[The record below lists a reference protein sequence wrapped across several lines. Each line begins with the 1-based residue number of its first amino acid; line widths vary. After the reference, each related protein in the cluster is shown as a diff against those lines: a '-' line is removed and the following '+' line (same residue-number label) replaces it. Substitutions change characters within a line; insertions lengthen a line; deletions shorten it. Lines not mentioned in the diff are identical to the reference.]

1 MFPIVKNKVF
11 TAWMIFALTVASTG
25 IYSLVTAPSAEASV
39 AFSIKSGSYN
49 GNGSSLSVSGLGFR
63 PEVVTIKSGAS
74 LNLMWK
80 SSAMPATLASGS
92 TGSEIILGADG
103 FTVSPDPE
111 VNTASVSYTYTAFA
125 GSDCSS
131 GGVMCVGSYTGDGT
145 ASRVITTGFQP
156 SLVWTKRTTTL
167 LGDGSSG
174 WLLATVSGTTTGSFT
189 VGLTDNRNGDVYYY
203 AAFQGIPAQLPV
215 YQSAGYGTSIF
226 SPVPAPSTELSAK
239 FRVGD
244 RVRVTQGVNVRTTPS
259 TAGTLLG
266 TQSIGILGIIVSG
279 PSAANGYNWYQ
290 INFDSGVDGWSIE
303 DVLELS
309 SAPAPEPTASGGDGD
324 TGSTGPSAPTGVGA
338 PGVSGDAAPPDG
350 PDATGG
356 AVTGT
361 PTGGV
366 GAPDVGSNAPPDGP
380 DATGGTGTA
389 PSCSDTSSGF
399 SFSNAV
405 SFGINNSV
413 TGVALSAVGLGTGP
427 TSDAAFGLNIALAI
441 AALALG
447 PFGLALGVVSIA
459 DAAFNGAISSAIN
472 AAFGGALA
480 ALGNLATSAINGV
493 RGFFGFGPMGA
504 RGGGNDPDD
513 TGLTPADIDTAVTAE
528 QGETGE
534 TGETGD
540 TGVSG
545 PTGPTSGQSGEPGGP
560 PGDAGTSGG
569 AGAGGGAAGGGP
581 GDGAGAGDGPGGA
594 GSAGGAP

>member
-25 IYSLVTAPSAEASV
+25 IYSLVTAPSVEASV
-39 AFSIKSGSYN
+39 AFAVKSGSYN

-63 PEVVTIKSGAS
+63 PEVVTIKSGDS

-174 WLLATVSGTTTGSFT
+174 WLFATVSGTTAGSFT

-244 RVRVTQGVNVRTTPS
+244 RVRVTQCVNVRTTPS

-290 INFDSGVDGWSIE
+290 INFDSGADGWSIE

-309 SAPAPEPTASGGDGD
+309 SAPAPEPTASSGGGD
-324 TGSTGPSAPTGVGA
+324 TGSAGTSAPT
-338 PGVSGDAAPPDG
+338 
-350 PDATGG
+350 
-356 AVTGT
+356 
-361 PTGGV
+361 GV

-380 DATGGTGTA
+380 DATGVTGTA
-389 PSCSDTSSGF
+389 PSSSDTSGGF

-427 TSDAAFGLNIALAI
+427 PSDAAVGLSTIGLALS
-441 AALALG
+441 LALG
-447 PFGLALGVVSIA
+447 PIGMAIALGLAIG
-459 DAAFNGAISSAIN
+459 DAAFSGAISN
-472 AAFGGALA
+472 
-480 ALGNLATSAINGV
+480 
-493 RGFFGFGPMGA
+493 
-504 RGGGNDPDD
+504 
-513 TGLTPADIDTAVTAE
+513 
-528 QGETGE
+528 
-534 TGETGD
+534 
-540 TGVSG
+540 
-545 PTGPTSGQSGEPGGP
+545 
-560 PGDAGTSGG
+560 
-569 AGAGGGAAGGGP
+569 
-581 GDGAGAGDGPGGA
+581 
-594 GSAGGAP
+594 

>member
-25 IYSLVTAPSAEASV
+25 IYSLVTAPRVEASV
-39 AFSIKSGSYN
+39 AFTIKSGDYY
-49 GNGSSLSVSGLGFR
+49 GNGTGLSVSGLGFR
-63 PEVVTIKSGAS
+63 PEVVTIKSGDS

-103 FTVSPDPE
+103 FAVSPAPE
-111 VNTASVSYTYTAFA
+111 VNTANVSYTYTAFA

-174 WLLATVSGTTTGSFT
+174 WLFATVSGTTTGSFT

-266 TQSIGILGIIVSG
+266 TQSVGILGIIVSG

-290 INFDSGVDGWSIE
+290 INFDSGADGWSIE

-309 SAPAPEPTASGGDGD
+309 SAPAPEPTASSGGGD
-324 TGSTGPSAPTGVGA
+324 TGSAGTSAPTGVGA
-338 PGVSGDAAPPDG
+338 PDVSGDAAPPDG
-350 PDATGG
+350 LDATGG

-380 DATGGTGTA
+380 DATGVTGTA
-389 PSCSDTSSGF
+389 PSSSDTSGGF

-427 TSDAAFGLNIALAI
+427 TSDAAVGLSTIGLALS
-441 AALALG
+441 LALG
-447 PFGLALGVVSIA
+447 PIGMAIALGLAIG
-459 DAAFNGAISSAIN
+459 DAAFSGAISNGLNAALGGLLSGIGKVAISAIN
-472 AAFGGALA
+472 AVA
-480 ALGNLATSAINGV
+480 S
-493 RGFFGFGPMGA
+493 FFGFK
-504 RGGGNDPDD
+504 GGGNDPDD

-528 QGETGE
+528 QGE